1 MATQSNTVKYK
12 KTSPYATTQQN
23 RLYLDLLAIRPVP
36 AESDD
41 FRYVI
46 ENQYTHRPDLLA
58 YDLYGDAKLWW
69 VFVQRNMDIIKD
81 PIYDFQPGTVIFIP
95 KKSNLQNY
103 LGI

>member
-1 MATQSNTVKYK
+1 MATQSSTVKYK
-12 KTSPYATTQQN
+12 KTSPWATTPQN
-23 RLYLDLLAIRPVP
+23 RLYLDLLSIRPVP

-46 ENQYTHRPDLLA
+46 ENQYRHRPDLLA

-69 VFVQRNMDIIKD
+69 VFIQRNMDTLKD
-81 PIYDFQPGTVIFIP
+81 CIYDFEPGTVIFIP